1 MELQVC
7 QESFRKRW
15 TKPTKLTRVL
25 LDAEEEWRAH
35 TPQIITWPQQ
45 LAQTLNPSHPWR
57 STHTLA
63 DSTSRVLLTFSLISS
78 RGKGPL
84 HLEPPPCQKT
94 LPLDGPHTHRWKLNA
109 LWTFPFRA
117 EQRRLKRTNSNH
129 KCKKKGWKTDLYL
142 QNTSEIKQL
151 ACGDT
156 PVNHGLHTEDFL

>member
-1 MELQVC
+1 MNQTNKVDKSPPGRWGGMEG
-7 QESFRKRW
+7 
-15 TKPTKLTRVL
+15 
-25 LDAEEEWRAH
+25 AH
-35 TPQIITWPQQ
+35 TADNHMTS
-45 LAQTLNPSHPWR
+45 AVSTNVKSHPWR